1 MDKKFVMGIAAM
13 AALTLVSCS
22 SDDLDSFSGDSS
34 KNEAISFDG
43 YLGRS
48 AVAVNG
54 TRGSVET
61 KETLRTKGFGV
72 FGKYDAGDSKTSDPK
87 FFVNQKVTCSNS
99 KWTYTPLK
107 YWPTQ
112 GLINFYAYAPYKDG
126 QALKENT
133 NTFDFT
139 VEPNAAD
146 QIDLLWANATGQIKT
161 NFEGTTKE
169 KVKFLFKHA
178 LSRLGYTVKLSGN
191 YSPDNATF
199 TLRKI
204 TLAGSP
210 DDETK
215 GAFYKSGTIDLSKT
229 NTKEELSKTNTTTG
243 LWQALTSDENKQY
256 FKWFDGSYLV
266 ESSKSKHP
274 TNSAKEDYSDKDYLF
289 VIPQNF
295 SEKIEEAGQQ
305 KENPDKLFVIVE
317 YDVTYKNESGTPT
330 TTITNKVYK
339 KLSIKFEQG
348 KAYNLNLTIGLPIE
362 FDIDVENVAGV
373 EDWTNDTDNK
383 ITDLPID
390 SWDDINRK

>member
-22 SDDLDSFSGDSS
+22 SDDLDSFSDNSS

-61 KETLRTKGFGV
+61 KVTLKTKGFGV
-72 FGKYDAGDSKTSDPK
+72 FGKYTDGQTSDLN
-87 FFVNQKVTCSNS
+87 FFKNQPVTCPGT
-99 KWTYTPLK
+99 KWTYSPLK

-112 GLINFYAYAPYKDG
+112 GKIDFLAYAPYKEG
-126 QALKENT
+126 QTLKENT

-139 VEPNAAD
+139 VDKDIAK
-146 QIDLLWANATGQIKT
+146 QTDLLWANATGQITGK
-161 NFEGTTKE
+161 FEGTTKE
-169 KVKFLFKHA
+169 KVNFLFKHA

-199 TLRKI
+199 TLKKI

-210 DDETK
+210 DETTK
-215 GAFYKSGTIDLSKT
+215 AFYTKGTIDLAKT
-229 NTKEELSKTNTTTG
+229 DTKENLSKTNDAKG
-243 LWQALTSDENKQY
+243 LWTAATSADNKQN
-256 FKWFDGSYLV
+256 FTWFEGSYKV
-266 ESSKSKHP
+266 ESSDPKHP
-274 TNSAKEDYSDKDYLF
+274 TKLDPTTSKDKDYSDKDYLF
-289 VIPQNF
+289 VIPQDF
-295 SEKIEEAGQQ
+295 SQTKTEGHDVDE
-305 KENPDKLFVIVE
+305 LYVIVE
-317 YDVTYKNESGTPT
+317 YDVAYKSESGTPT

-339 KLSIKFEQG
+339 KLSIDLMQG
-348 KAYNLNLTIGLPIE
+348 KAYMLNLTIGLPIE